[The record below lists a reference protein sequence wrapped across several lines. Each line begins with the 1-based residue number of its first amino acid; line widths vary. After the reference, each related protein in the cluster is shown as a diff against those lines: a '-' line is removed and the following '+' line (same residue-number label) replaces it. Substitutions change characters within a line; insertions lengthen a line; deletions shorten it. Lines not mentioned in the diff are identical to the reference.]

1 MRSKVRRHAGRAAFT
16 PHFGRPRVTLAPID
30 CMTLALPQRARS
42 GSFASTLPKSHLCPS
57 VKLRSRRL
65 LALLLPLLLAGC
77 FLFDTQVGVQP
88 AARDTLAV
96 ADTTDGVTARYGMVV
111 SGHPEASRV
120 GMEVLRNGGNAVDAA
135 VATAF
140 ALAVTLPKAG
150 NVGGGGFM
158 VIRFADGTA
167 TTIDFRETAPAGA
180 TRDMYLDEEGEA
192 VRSRSRTGHLA
203 SGVPGSVAGLLH
215 ALDAYGTKPRAD
227 LLDPAIRLAAEGFRL
242 TEKQAGHFNRYR
254 DDFLD
259 FPSTVRYFVKADSSY
274 FVPGETFVQPDLA
287 DVLRRVR
294 DEGRDG
300 FYRGRTAD
308 LIVAEM
314 ERGGGLITH
323 ADLEAY
329 EPVERA
335 PVRGTYRGY
344 RVLSMPPPSSGGVA
358 LVQLLN
364 AVEPVDLGALGFHTV
379 ASMHRM
385 AEAER
390 RVFADRAVWLGD
402 PHFVT
407 VPVEGLVSKAYM
419 RSRMADFNPKRATPS
434 DRVTE
439 GTPPGAPPHESTETT
454 HFSVVDAAGNAVSL
468 TTTIN
473 DWFGSKVV
481 VDGAGFFL
489 NDEMDDFTAKPG
501 VPNLWGS
508 VTAETNA
515 IAPGKRMLSSM
526 TPTIVEDPDGDLF
539 LVVGSPGGP
548 RIITTVF
555 QTITGLVDFGLTL
568 PEAVAAS
575 RFHHQ
580 WRPDVFSYETDVTA
594 PEGAP
599 GSGFRPAALDSL
611 EAFGWTLDPFG
622 NTGAVSA
629 IHVQPDGSLLGAF
642 DRRRDVTPVGY

>member
-1 MRSKVRRHAGRAAFT
+1 MLV
-16 PHFGRPRVTLAPID
+16 
-30 CMTLALPQRARS
+30 
-42 GSFASTLPKSHLCPS
+42 
-57 VKLRSRRL
+57 RSRH
-65 LALLLPLLLAGC
+65 LLPFVLPVLLAGC
-77 FLFDTQVGVQP
+77 LLSATERPPLGNAEAP
-88 AARDTLAV
+88 TLV
-96 ADTTDGVTARYGMVV
+96 ADTTAPDGVVARYGLVV

-150 NVGGGGFM
+150 NIGGGGFM
-158 VIRFADGTA
+158 VIRLADGTA
-167 TTIDFRETAPAGA
+167 TTLDFRETAPAAA
-180 TRDMYLDEEGEA
+180 TREMFLDEEGEA

-215 ALDAYGTKPRAD
+215 ALDAYGSQSRAD
-227 LLDPAIRLAAEGFRL
+227 LIDPAIRLATEGFRL
-242 TEKQAGHFNRYR
+242 TEKQAGHLNRYR
-254 DDFLD
+254 SSFLD
-259 FPSTVRYFVKADSSY
+259 FPGTVRYFVKADSSY
-274 FVPGETFVQPDLA
+274 YVPSETFVQSDLG
-287 DVLRRVR
+287 DVLRRIR

-314 ERGGGLITH
+314 ERGGGLITLE
-323 ADLEAY
+323 DLAAY
-329 EPVERA
+329 APVERA

-344 RVLSMPPPSSGGVA
+344 SVISMPPPSSGGIA

-364 AVEPVDLGALGFHTV
+364 AVEPVDLGAFGFHTA

-390 RVFADRAVWLGD
+390 RVFADRAVWIGD
-402 PHFVT
+402 PDFVS
-407 VPVEGLVSKAYM
+407 VPVAGLTSKAYM

-434 DRVTE
+434 DLVSE
-439 GTPPGAPPHESTETT
+439 GTPPGAESSQTT
-454 HFSVVDAAGNAVSL
+454 HLSVVDADGNAVSL

-515 IAPGKRMLSSM
+515 VAPGKRMLSSM
-526 TPTIVEDPDGDLF
+526 TPTILEDPEGNLF

-555 QTITGLVDFGLTL
+555 QTITGLIDFDLTL

-580 WRPDVFSYETDVTA
+580 WRPDVFSYETDITA
-594 PEGAP
+594 ADGAP
-599 GSGFRPAALDSL
+599 GSGFSSATLDSL
-611 EAFGWTLDPFG
+611 EAKGWTLAPFG

-642 DRRRDVTPVGY
+642 DRRRDVTPMGY